1 MAATFAPMANLNQDF
16 DNALLAA
23 GIPENSGLLLAISG
37 GVDSMS
43 LLHLLC
49 QKKYKLQVAHV
60 HHGLRKESDAEVNL
74 VSETCSRHKIPFHLK
89 KVDQGFWE
97 GKNIQIEARK
107 IRYAFFESLLKEQ
120 NLQYIVTA
128 HHANDA
134 LETFFLNLLR
144 GSGIQGLSGWEL
156 LKGNRL
162 RPLIY
167 IQKETLI
174 AYAQL
179 NGISWMEDSSNLEHK
194 YHRNQIRSKLIPVIE
209 EIDPRNIKGL
219 RRSIWH
225 LEEAREALNF
235 ALNNWRAQNIV
246 IENDDTLE
254 INWQNPN
261 ELWFVRKVFSSI
273 ISLHPDAFEQLWFAN
288 PGAIKETPEGR
299 LTRTRSGLVFSK
311 IKPTEPEINLVYDD
325 MEALLKS
332 PFVYGTQ
339 DFESQ
344 IWEKY
349 PDHIC
354 IDAETINFP
363 VAIRNLKPNDQFQP
377 LGMAGSVDAIKWLK
391 ARAISHIQKEKTLV
405 ICDQKNILAVMGIM
419 PSQLAKISSETKII
433 LLLSKTVFT
442 NPI

>member
-1 MAATFAPMANLNQDF
+1 MAATFAPMANLNQNF

-60 HHGLRKESDAEVNL
+60 HHGLRKESDAEVSL
-74 VSETCSRHKIPFHLK
+74 VAETCSKLKIPFHLK
-89 KVDQGFWE
+89 KIAQGFWE

-107 IRYAFFESLLKEQ
+107 IRYAFFESLLKKH

-128 HHANDA
+128 HHADDA

-144 GSGIQGLSGWEL
+144 GSGLRGLSGWEP

-162 RPLIY
+162 RPLIS

-194 YHRNQIRSKLIPVIE
+194 YHRNQIRNKLIPVIE

-225 LEEAREALNF
+225 LKEAYEALNF
-235 ALNNWRAQNIV
+235 AYIDWRIQNII

-254 INWQNPN
+254 INWRNPN
-261 ELWFVRKVFSSI
+261 ELWFVRKVFSAI
-273 ISLHPDAFEQLWFAN
+273 ITLHPDAFEQLWNAK
-288 PGAIKETPEGR
+288 PGSIKDTPEGQ
-299 LTRTRSGLVFSK
+299 LTRTRSGLIFSK
-311 IKPTEPEINLVYDD
+311 VKPTKPETNWVYDD

-332 PFVYGTQ
+332 PFVHGIQ

-349 PDHIC
+349 QGHVC

-363 VAIRNLKPNDQFQP
+363 VEIRNLKPNDQFQP
-377 LGMAGSVDAIKWLK
+377 LGMVGSVDAIKWLNS
-391 ARAISHIQKEKTLV
+391 RAISHSQKQKTLV
-405 ICDQKNILAVMGIM
+405 ICDRKNILAIIGIM
-419 PSQLAKISSETKII
+419 PSQLAKISSKTKII